1 MASAQ
6 SDQHVLED
14 DGVGCRYASPQ
25 VACPLVGRL
34 FNFRH
39 EMRAGLHV
47 YVSTAGDDTLAGP
60 LWSGLQPPYALE
72 PRANPWFRFGINNAD
87 GEDLAVWRAL
97 AWALTEGSERYAL
110 PTYDRDQVAAKMHV
124 PRHEVVL
131 VRWEYRID
139 VRQNT
144 FGEADIGFVP
154 AKACVRTHPS
164 PDQWELE
171 HRHEAGIFHLSSFAD
186 LTVIDVVLST
196 DVTSEISIFA
206 LHAGMRRAEQLID
219 VLRGTDRPQLAE
231 ALRRGDIFVDLAVV
245 RDRFLGYTSYF
256 TVASPD
262 DIGDRLGGLRGP
274 LRVSIRGLRRSC
286 PDAQRFRCVRGG
298 NRGTRECTPC
308 SRRSWQSRCR
318 INSVM
323 HSQGLAARPGRIESD
338 GSLCAR
344 PARRPLSVEP
354 LRRIPKDRRRS
365 DRLEANLRVIALD
378 EAQHAVTDQRSG
390 PCLDGEDIQDRL
402 SHIGLPRGESVVV
415 LKHEYRS
422 RRILSCPVGVRDHV
436 AQAVVESSEVPPVV
450 ARKVQ
455 GRGHIPVKIAF
466 V

>member
-262 DIGDRLGGLRGP
+262 DIGDRLGGLVDHYESAFEGYADRAPMLNDFDAFAAAIEELVSAPPAVGGAGSPAAASIP
-274 LRVSIRGLRRSC
+274 LCTRRDWPRVLVGLSQMDRSA
-286 PDAQRFRCVRGG
+286 P
-298 NRGTRECTPC
+298 
-308 SRRSWQSRCR
+308 
-318 INSVM
+318 
-323 HSQGLAARPGRIESD
+323 
-338 GSLCAR
+338 
-344 PARRPLSVEP
+344 
-354 LRRIPKDRRRS
+354 
-365 DRLEANLRVIALD
+365 
-378 EAQHAVTDQRSG
+378 
-390 PCLDGEDIQDRL
+390 
-402 SHIGLPRGESVVV
+402 
-415 LKHEYRS
+415 
-422 RRILSCPVGVRDHV
+422 
-436 AQAVVESSEVPPVV
+436 VPPG
-450 ARKVQ
+450 ARLASSHSAGFQRTGVDPTGWKRICVSSLWT
-455 GRGHIPVKIAF
+455 RHSMR
-466 V
+466 